1 MQFSKAFQGLPQDR
15 IEEAFDRFAREE
27 FHQGHQIV
35 KEGEPISKMYIV
47 KMGEL
52 QCTRNGQPVT
62 AIQEAGGF
70 SYFGEQAVLAN
81 EPSPVTITVQSE
93 SCLLLGASRRALV
106 QLMGQG
112 PAVMGISAD
121 DAALASSALKAT
133 AVLQDLNDTEIKV
146 SEVLMS
152 CLELQPDACA
162 VPLIRCISGAHVRA
176 KHGSSLALCQF
187 LVSRLCVCAL
197 IIQDLSWDVYCL
209 MIVTASWH
217 VGKLTSQKLT
227 GAPLRCHSTV
237 SVALSFPLC
246 D

>member
-1 MQFSKAFQGLPQDR
+1 MHECPLQFSKAFQGLPQDR

-35 KEGEPISKMYIV
+35 KEGEPISKMYII

-52 QCTRNGQPVT
+52 ACTRGGQPVT

-70 SYFGEQAVLAN
+70 SYFGEQAVLSN

-93 SCLLLGASRRALV
+93 SCLLLGASRRALA

-146 SEVLMS
+146 GQL
-152 CLELQPDACA
+152 
-162 VPLIRCISGAHVRA
+162 
-176 KHGSSLALCQF
+176 F
-187 LVSRLCVCAL
+187 
-197 IIQDLSWDVYCL
+197 SWYIGIKTKQVFN
-209 MIVTASWH
+209 
-217 VGKLTSQKLT
+217 
-227 GAPLRCHSTV
+227 P
-237 SVALSFPLC
+237 
-246 D
+246 

>member
-1 MQFSKAFQGLPQDR
+1 MLSSQSLGYVLLVRSHSASLFMQFSKAFQGLPQDR

-35 KEGEPISKMYIV
+35 KEGEPISKMYII

-146 SEVLMS
+146 SGVLMS
-152 CLELQPDACA
+152 RLEL
-162 VPLIRCISGAHVRA
+162 LHVMFV
-176 KHGSSLALCQF
+176 Q
-187 LVSRLCVCAL
+187 
-197 IIQDLSWDVYCL
+197 
-209 MIVTASWH
+209 
-217 VGKLTSQKLT
+217 
-227 GAPLRCHSTV
+227 
-237 SVALSFPLC
+237 
-246 D
+246 